1 MSRTAGVS
9 AQWSFDRQLSEDLL
23 HERDPCTI
31 HEGENLAS
39 HALAFTRFVSILDSG
54 GVGRVWSLKRQFGRG
69 LLRLPLS
76 CIYIFCLR
84 DEHVWTLTIFQSLS
98 ANGQL

>member
-1 MSRTAGVS
+1 MSRIAGVS

-39 HALAFTRFVSILDSG
+39 HALAFTRFI
-54 GVGRVWSLKRQFGRG
+54 
-69 LLRLPLS
+69 
-76 CIYIFCLR
+76 
-84 DEHVWTLTIFQSLS
+84 
-98 ANGQL
+98 